1 MTYAD
6 MLREE
11 GELRGELRGL
21 QRGKEEARHGA
32 YVTSLIEFLQSRFG
46 PLPTWASSRLE
57 TLDEK
62 TILKLIRQAA
72 NAQSLEALLDSL
84 PSQAPSA
91 S

>member
-11 GELRGELRGL
+11 GE

-32 YVTSLIEFLQSRFG
+32 YVEALSEFLQARFG

-72 NAQSLEALLDSL
+72 NAPSLEALLTPDQ
-84 PSQAPSA
+84 PRRV
-91 S
+91 